1 MAHLNKPHGVK
12 HPESGMARM
21 ATLGRNA
28 MNAIARPLSIVGS
41 AKIDGL
47 DVQDSTLEEWE
58 ACQSQFDAGFKHGA
72 SDYLR

>member
-1 MAHLNKPHGVK
+1 MAQLNKPHGAK

-21 ATLGRNA
+21 AALGRNA

-41 AKIDGL
+41 SQIDGL